1 MHRSRPLIAQPAL
14 LTAALPLLAL
24 TWQPAMGAS
33 ECKGLA
39 QDVCVTNENCR
50 WMDGYTR
57 KDGIQVSSHC
67 RLSKPRKKD
76 AAEIQAKADT
86 PVDTKPET
94 VTAEVKP
101 ETVKADSKP
110 EAVTADVK
118 PETMKADAKP
128 ETVAADVKPEAATTD
143 TPTETATT
151 TN

>member
-1 MHRSRPLIAQPAL
+1 MNRSPNGTIRHFLFAIAAPMLAVAWQPAL
-14 LTAALPLLAL
+14 A
-24 TWQPAMGAS
+24 AS

-118 PETMKADAKP
+118 PETMKADAKL

-143 TPTETATT
+143 TPTETETT

>member
-1 MHRSRPLIAQPAL
+1 MNRSPNGTIRHFLFAIAAPILAVAWQPAL
-14 LTAALPLLAL
+14 A
-24 TWQPAMGAS
+24 AS

-76 AAEIQAKADT
+76 AAEVQAKADT
-86 PVDTKPET
+86 KTET

-101 ETVKADSKP
+101 ETVEADSKP
-110 EAVTADVK
+110 EAVSADVK

-143 TPTETATT
+143 TPTET
-151 TN
+151 N

>member
-101 ETVKADSKP
+101 ETV
-110 EAVTADVK
+110 TADVK